1 MRKLGAIG
9 IVFLLGA
16 ALAGGY
22 SEFAAAYLQKSPE
35 RARRIAELEAA
46 RARYLALKD
55 DPYAAPFER
64 AEAEDAWVRARLD
77 LRQTELRLRTEA
89 FARYA
94 AVPLAR
100 LGLRVAEAR
109 LEAAKIADRAAQIR
123 FEQGAIGPNER
134 AQAAEQRAGA
144 EADLA
149 KARARLEE
157 ALAFLARYGDFRAD
171 EVPTLA
177 PPERLSARAHP
188 EYQRARLA
196 LRAAERAYQ
205 AALGPD
211 TPRVQRE
218 RLRAAFEAA
227 ERALAEKEAS
237 LKQTLAE
244 KEASWKA
251 AKRAAALK
259 EAALKNRRQA
269 LLAARL
275 RLEKGT
281 ASLLEVKNAELEVA
295 AAELALAEARRA
307 LGQAVLELLPFAE
320 EENR

>member
-1 MRKLGAIG
+1 MKQLGAIG
-9 IVFLLGA
+9 MVFLLGA
-16 ALAGGY
+16 ALAAGY
-22 SEFAAAYLQKSPE
+22 SEFVAAYLQKSPE
-35 RARRIAELEAA
+35 RARLIAEIEAA
-46 RARYLALKD
+46 RVRYLALKD

-64 AEAEDAWVRARLD
+64 AEAEDAWARARLD
-77 LRQTELRLRTEA
+77 LRQTELRLHTEA

-109 LEAAKIADRAAQIR
+109 LGAAKITDRAAQIR
-123 FEQGAIGPNER
+123 FEQGAIGPSER
-134 AQAAEQRAGA
+134 ARAAEQLAGA
-144 EADLA
+144 EAELE

-157 ALAFLARYGDFRAD
+157 ALSALARYGDFRAD
-171 EVPTLA
+171 EVPVLA
-177 PPERLSARAHP
+177 PPERVSARAHP

-211 TPRVQRE
+211 TARIQRE

-227 ERALAEKEAS
+227 ERTLAATETALKQNLAERKAAWE
-237 LKQTLAE
+237 
-244 KEASWKA
+244 A
-251 AKRAAALK
+251 AKRAVALK

-275 RLEKGT
+275 RLDKGT
-281 ASLLEVKNAELEVA
+281 ASLLEVKNAELEAA

-320 EENR
+320 EEGR